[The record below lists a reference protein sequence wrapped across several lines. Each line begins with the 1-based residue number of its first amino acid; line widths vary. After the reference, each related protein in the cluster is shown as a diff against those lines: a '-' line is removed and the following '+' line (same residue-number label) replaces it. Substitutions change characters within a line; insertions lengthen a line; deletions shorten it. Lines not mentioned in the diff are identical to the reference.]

1 MRIGEL
7 AARAGVPVPTIKY
20 YVREGMLPA
29 GERTGPNQ
37 VRYVESHV
45 RRLQLIRAMLEVG
58 GLSVAAAR
66 DVLTE
71 VDAPGRTVH
80 DALGAAQ
87 AAVTRHAVERGTEE
101 DRRFAE
107 RAVADLVARHGW
119 AVTAEKK
126 NPGWQSLVQIVATYR
141 ALGRED
147 LLGLLDGYAAAAAKL
162 ADAELDLVGR
172 LPTTDGKVEGVVL
185 GTLLGDA
192 AMSAL
197 RRIAQEDAS
206 QRLLEQPASASTA

>member
-7 AARAGVPVPTIKY
+7 ATRAGVSVPTIKY

-37 VRYVESHV
+37 VRYAESHV

-66 DVLTE
+66 DVLAE

-80 DALGAAQ
+80 DILGAAQ
-87 AAVTRHAVERGTEE
+87 AGVSREAVERGTEE

-107 RAVADLVARHGW
+107 RVVADLVARHGW
-119 AVTAEKK
+119 AITAEKK
-126 NPGWQSLVQIVATYR
+126 NPGWVSLVQIVATYR
-141 ALGRED
+141 ALGRDD
-147 LLGLLDGYAAAAAKL
+147 LLALLDRYALAAGEL
-162 ADAELDLVGR
+162 AVAELDVVGR
-172 LPTTDGKVEGVVL
+172 LPTTDDKVEGVVL

-197 RRIAQEDAS
+197 RRIAQENAS
-206 QRLLEQPASASTA
+206 QRLQEQPTSA